1 MAGRKLSY
9 FEMKHRLEELLVQ
22 GGGCKDKINLNKRF
36 IEYMEASTIELM
48 RKVTFKIKVLDQVSL
63 QLVDGYTPQLDGAY
77 TPSPGEENN
86 NMSQEFNHSVLP
98 QTKEIVIDLLKN
110 KKITVPSAQHLLLSD
125 VIIVGNQGLLDMVN
139 IFEDNYWIQPE
150 KVE

>member
-48 RKVTFKIKVLDQVSL
+48 RKVTFKIKVLD
-63 QLVDGYTPQLDGAY
+63 
-77 TPSPGEENN
+77 
-86 NMSQEFNHSVLP
+86 
-98 QTKEIVIDLLKN
+98 
-110 KKITVPSAQHLLLSD
+110 
-125 VIIVGNQGLLDMVN
+125 
-139 IFEDNYWIQPE
+139 
-150 KVE
+150 